1 VKRGAEKTRE
11 RGLRQES
18 MKILQ
23 EAARTLMKNQ
33 ISYQKE
39 EDSGTLRLPAE
50 INFITMNNRTV
61 A

>member
-1 VKRGAEKTRE
+1 
-11 RGLRQES
+11 